1 MALDPRQLRAF
12 LAIVEAGSLG
22 LAADALHVTQPAL
35 SRMVKRLEDQLGVP
49 LFERRSTG
57 MELTTFGEALLPH
70 ATVLSAEGARAL
82 EQINSLRGLGQGTL
96 RIGSVASAAV
106 TLLPPVLDRI
116 LTQWPNLHVQI
127 TEAVEDILETSLANN
142 SIDVVISGPIR
153 ESEEIMQVGDYRF
166 SDRYSAISAANHPLQ
181 RRRELT
187 LADLAAERW
196 VMPPEEA
203 EPRKQFVSLAAK
215 LGAGPP
221 RVAVET
227 RYPAV
232 IKALVARTRF
242 LGWLPEPL
250 FAAEESAGLLK
261 KLSVKQLSI
270 QRGFHVYRRRRSAIP
285 PPVQKFLEALRSPT
299 PEK

>member
-1 MALDPRQLRAF
+1 
-12 LAIVEAGSLG
+12 V
-22 LAADALHVTQPAL
+22 
-35 SRMVKRLEDQLGVP
+35 LE
-49 LFERRSTG
+49 
-57 MELTTFGEALLPH
+57 
-70 ATVLSAEGARAL
+70 
-82 EQINSLRGLGQGTL
+82 
-96 RIGSVASAAV
+96 
-106 TLLPPVLDRI
+106 RI

-127 TEAVEDILETSLANN
+127 TEAVEDMLETALANN

-153 ESEEIMQVGDYRF
+153 ESDEIMQVGDFRF

-181 RRRELT
+181 KRRELT

-203 EPRKQFVSLAAK
+203 EPRKQFVALAMRM
-215 LGAGPP
+215 GAGAP

-232 IKALVARTRF
+232 IKALVAGTRF

-261 KLSVKQLSI
+261 KLAVKQLSI
-270 QRGFHVYRRRRSAIP
+270 ARRFHVYRRRRSAIP
-285 PPVQKFLEALRSPT
+285 PPVQKFLDALRSPAL
-299 PEK
+299 EK